1 MPMMVSAHSNLA
13 LPMPLGLRGG
23 SSPAVVVITVDMQDL
38 LALDTEH
45 TGL

>member
-1 MPMMVSAHSNLA
+1 MQMMVSAHSNLA
-13 LPMPLGLRGG
+13 LPMPFEPEGG
-23 SSPAVVVITVDMQDL
+23 DLPAVVVITVDMQDL